1 MKTILLIEDEAA
13 LQKTMSDV
21 LSQEGYEVL
30 SALDGE
36 AGMRLAKEK
45 TPHLILLDLVLPKMT
60 GSEVLQQLQED
71 EKVKGIPVIV
81 LTNLENLQDI
91 QRITD
96 LGATTYLV
104 KSNYELQEVVE
115 KVKMTLRQ
123 NESR

>member
-60 GSEVLQQLQED
+60 GFEVLERLKND
-71 EKVKGIPVIV
+71 STTKGIPVIV

-91 QRITD
+91 ERVTD

-104 KSNYELQEVVE
+104 KSNYELQEIVQ
-115 KVKMTLRQ
+115 KVKTALGD
-123 NESR
+123 NES